1 MRPSYKDLLQAML
14 TEAVARSRE
23 RPENSSGEGA

>member
-1 MRPSYKDLLQAML
+1 MSPSYKDLLQATL

-23 RPENSSGEGA
+23 QLENRTGEDA